1 MAYRIFRLIGKA
13 FYFGYFLLQ
22 GGAYKDQK
30 YDGNSKCRPFLLG
43 IFGRP
48 FLLDGIPC
56 MDPKRSKTFF
66 GVFFDIYFC
75 K

>member
-13 FYFGYFLLQ
+13 FYFGYFLL
-22 GGAYKDQK
+22 
-30 YDGNSKCRPFLLG
+30 DGNSKFRPFLLG